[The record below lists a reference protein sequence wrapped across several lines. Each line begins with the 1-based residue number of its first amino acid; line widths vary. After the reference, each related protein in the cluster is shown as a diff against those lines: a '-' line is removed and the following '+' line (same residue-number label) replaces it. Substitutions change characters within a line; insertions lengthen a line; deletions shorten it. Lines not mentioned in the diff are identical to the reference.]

1 MKRSVPASALLGIP
15 LLLVTGA
22 WLGATPDAAGRQ
34 RDLRSALTLH
44 APFDGGPDAVHA
56 AGDGRLYWAPS
67 FKERQKARPGLPE
80 DGRVHI
86 ANGAGRYGDALRFTG
101 KQAPI
106 VFFRGAGNMP
116 YATSDW
122 SGTVS
127 FWLSVDP
134 AQDLEPG
141 FCDPVQITPRAW
153 NDAAFFVEF
162 EKRPESIP
170 FRLGVY
176 ADFDVWNP
184 TKRKFAEIPPAE
196 RPLVT
201 VDDPPFGRGRWTH
214 VVFTF
219 ERFNTGRPDGVAR
232 LFLDGRPSGE
242 LSPRQQTF
250 TWDPDENVVVLGLS
264 YIGLFDDLAIF
275 DRALTADEVRALHGL
290 DTGIAA
296 LGGGRA
302 SAHGS
307 SRSD

>member
-1 MKRSVPASALLGIP
+1 MKRSVPASALLVS
-15 LLLVTGA
+15 LLVTGA
-22 WLGATPDAAGRQ
+22 WLGARPDATGRQ
-34 RDLRSALTLH
+34 SHLRSALTLH

-56 AGDGRLYWAPS
+56 AGDARLYWASS

-86 ANGAGRYGDALRFTG
+86 AKGAGRYGDALRFTE

-116 YATSDW
+116 YTSMDW

-184 TKRKFAEIPPAE
+184 TKRKFTEIPPAE

-232 LFLDGRPSGE
+232 LYLDGAPRGE

-250 TWDPDENVVVLGLS
+250 TWDPDENVIVLGLS
-264 YIGLFDDLAIF
+264 YVGLFDDLAIF
-275 DRALTADEVRALHGL
+275 DRALSADEITALHRL
-290 DTGIAA
+290 DTGVAA
-296 LGGGRA
+296 LGAERA
-302 SAHGS
+302 PGADS
-307 SRSD
+307 SRSN